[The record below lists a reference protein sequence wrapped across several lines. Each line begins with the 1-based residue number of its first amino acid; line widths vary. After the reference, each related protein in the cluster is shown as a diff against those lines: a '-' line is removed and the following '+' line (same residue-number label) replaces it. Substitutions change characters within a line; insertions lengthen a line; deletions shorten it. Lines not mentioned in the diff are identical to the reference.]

1 MLQKIINSKSKTFLA
16 FCFCF
21 LFGTAFVSI
30 LDFSFDFVFIYF
42 GIFVVVGFLIIFWKY
57 KFFRLTSL
65 CVLAILLAFGRYI
78 LFFPSE
84 TNISNYAEENVRFSA
99 IVIQEPDIRV
109 DSVRYVVNVEKVD
122 KKVGEGRVYFKS
134 ELYPRYEYGDKLE
147 IYCKIKKPTKIE
159 DFNFDKYLA
168 LKKVFAYCGVPQIRK
183 IGEDEGN
190 ILMSS
195 VLSVKNTFAQK
206 INRLWHEPNASFVA
220 GLLYGYRG
228 GLGELQEDFNTTGV
242 THIVA
247 ISGYNIAIIG
257 AIFIV
262 ILSFLRIPRKKA
274 FWIIISGIGVF
285 VLFAGA
291 SASVVR
297 AGIMGLLVLLAKQL
311 GRMSHPINLLLFT
324 AVAMVLHN
332 PYVLIWD
339 AGFQLSFVAT
349 AGLIYLTP
357 KLEIFT
363 EKIPELFGLK
373 KIFLETSAAIIAT
386 LPLVLFHFGRF
397 SIVALPTNILIL
409 WIIPFIMLG
418 GFLAVISSFIFFPL
432 AQIISWITWIALEYV
447 ILIVRWFADFSFASI
462 NLSMPA
468 IVVVLFYICLIFYKQ
483 IYDYLEI
490 RWLKFRI

>member
-21 LFGTAFVSI
+21 LFGTAFISI
-30 LDFSFDFVFIYF
+30 LDFHFDFVFIYF
-42 GIFVVVGFLIIFWKY
+42 GIFVILGFLITFWKY
-57 KFFRLTSL
+57 KFFRLVSL
-65 CVLAILLAFGRYI
+65 CTLAILLSFGRYI

-84 TNISNYAEENVRFSA
+84 TNISNYAEENVRFTA
-99 IVIQEPDIRV
+99 VVIQEPDVRI
-109 DSVRYVVNVEKVD
+109 DDVRYIVEIENVD
-122 KKVGEGRVYFKS
+122 GGTAEGRVYFKS
-134 ELYPRYEYGDKLE
+134 ELYPRYEYGDE
-147 IYCKIKKPTKIE
+147 MEVYCQIKKPEQIE
-159 DFNFDKYLA
+159 DFRFDKYLA
-168 LKKVFAYCGVPQIRK
+168 LKKTFAYCSVPQIRK
-183 IGEDEGN
+183 VGEGEGN

-195 VLSVKNTFAQK
+195 ILTVKNAFAQK

-228 GLGELQEDFNTTGV
+228 GLGDLQEDFNTTGV
-242 THIVA
+242 SHIVA

-262 ILSFLRIPRKKA
+262 ILSFLRVPRKKA
-274 FWIIISGIGVF
+274 FWVIISGISIF
-285 VLFAGA
+285 VLVAGA

-297 AGIMGLLVLLAKQL
+297 AGIRGLLVLLAKQL

-357 KLEIFT
+357 KLEILT
-363 EKIPELFGLK
+363 EKNPEFFGVK
-373 KIFLETSAAIIAT
+373 KIFLETLSAIITT
-386 LPLVLFHFGRF
+386 LPLVLYHFGRF

-409 WIIPFIMLG
+409 WIIPFIMLM
-418 GFLAVISSFIFFPL
+418 GFLSVVSAFIFFPL
-432 AQIISWITWIALEYV
+432 AQLLSWITWFALEYV
-447 ILIVRWFADFSFASI
+447 ILIVKWFADFSFASL
-462 NLSMPA
+462 NLSVPA
-468 IVVVLFYICLIFYKQ
+468 VAVVLFYICLIFYKQ
-483 IYDYLEI
+483 IYNFLEI
-490 RWLKFRI
+490 KWLKFRI